1 MIFWN
6 IKYKTFFITDIN
18 GNELYK
24 GVILYS
30 PFITYHEL
38 KQLYK
43 YYKLKYYE
51 LTKGMYQLQGDPYPD
66 KTETKMCEKSNPSKT
81 YGNEEIKMKTLKFGA
96 ECEDM

>member
-6 IKYKTFFITDIN
+6 NTAKDFYITDIN
-18 GNELYK
+18 GNDLYR

-43 YYKLKYYE
+43 YYKMKYYE
-51 LTKGMYQLQGDPYPD
+51 LENGFYKIQDKPYLN
-66 KTETKMCEKSNPSKT
+66 KTETKMCEKSVLSKFHDGET
-81 YGNEEIKMKTLKFGA
+81 KIKTLKFGT
-96 ECEDM
+96 ECA